1 MSDTQAT
8 ETKHPSSLKTL
19 YHTFQQQ
26 EGRKARGIGLK
37 AFAHQ
42 LAENGSDEEKEVA
55 LKWLANKSGAQEKKE
70 RAERQKNKGAQL
82 VAIRQATKNAHRGK
96 K

>member
-1 MSDTQAT
+1 MSDQPTD
-8 ETKHPSSLKTL
+8 TKHPSSIKSL
-19 YHTFQQQ
+19 YHSFQRQ
-26 EGRKARGIGLK
+26 EGRKSRGLGLK

-42 LAENGSDEEKEVA
+42 LAENGSDEEKEIA
-55 LKWLANKSGAQEKKE
+55 LKWLANKSGALEKKE
-70 RAERQKNKGAQL
+70 REERQKNKGDQL